1 MRTDAS
7 RLNSQRKKTTTM
19 TIDNFG
25 RIALILLLA
34 LQAGACGLKGD
45 LYIPEEQTAAETPP
59 AAEQPV
65 PPEAT
70 VDDESGAKTDDERRD
85 D

>member
-1 MRTDAS
+1 
-7 RLNSQRKKTTTM
+7 M

-25 RIALILLLA
+25 RIVLILLLA

-45 LYIPEEQTAAETPP
+45 LYIPAEQA

-65 PPEAT
+65 PPEAP
-70 VDDESGAKTDDERRD
+70 VDDESGDKTDDERRD